1 MISRDGGDDDDDT
14 PLFRKTK
21 AEETKTKPVREK
33 KTKSKRKKGSRHGS
47 FVIRMFS
54 FIFSHVFCFFGVVW
68 SLVSHE
74 RNSWTHWKQ
83 RQEHT
88 KRVVLVVL
96 HFALFFCVF
105 HVLCYFSSAKVT
117 LAFVLVFFKTTLV
130 CSSRN
135 LQLQLVINVRIW

>member
-1 MISRDGGDDDDDT
+1 MISRDGGDDDDT

-96 HFALFFCVF
+96 HFALFF
-105 HVLCYFSSAKVT
+105 LC
-117 LAFVLVFFKTTLV
+117 LPCFVLFQFCQGYSCFCSCFFKTTLV